1 MNKLRIAFMGT
12 PDFSVPCLE
21 ALANAGHEI
30 VAVYSQPPRPAGR
43 GQKEKL
49 SPVHAFAA
57 EKGWSVFTPKSFRNK
72 ETQDAFRTHNVDV
85 AVVVAYGLILP
96 TEALVAPKMGCIN
109 IHASLLPR
117 WRGAAPIQRAIE
129 AGDAESGVA
138 IMQMAEGL
146 DTGDVL
152 LEGRVRITEQTTA
165 SILHDELSVL
175 GGQLIVEALDGMV
188 DGSLKPVA
196 QSEQGVTYA
205 KKLTR
210 EESELNWSLTAHEI
224 DRKIRALTPWPGVH
238 FTYQGER
245 MKVQEVTIVPLDDCS
260 SDEPNSTQP
269 GTLLDDLLL
278 VACGR
283 DALRIDRLQRPGKGS
298 MEAKAFLN
306 GFPLAKG
313 TNLSEQKD

>member
-12 PDFSVPCLE
+12 PDFSVPCLK
-21 ALANAGHEI
+21 ALAKAGHEI

-49 SPVHAFAA
+49 SPVHAYAA
-57 EKGWSVFTPKSFRNK
+57 TEGWPVFTPKSFRSK
-72 ETQDAFRTHNVDV
+72 EIQAEFRAHDVDV

-96 TEALVAPKMGCIN
+96 TEALVAPKMGCVN

-138 IMQMAEGL
+138 IMQMVEEL
-146 DTGDVL
+146 DAGDVI
-152 LEGRVRITEQTTA
+152 LEGRVSITEHTTA
-165 SILHDELSVL
+165 SSLHDELSIL
-175 GGQLIVEALDGMV
+175 GGKLIVEALDGMV
-188 DGSLKPVA
+188 DGSVVPVV
-196 QSEQGVTYA
+196 QPEVGVTYA

-210 EESELNWSLTAHEI
+210 DESELDWSMSAHEI
-224 DRKIRALTPWPGVH
+224 ERKIRALTPWPGVH
-238 FTYQGER
+238 FTHEGDR
-245 MKVQEVTIVPLDDCS
+245 IKVQATTIVEEGNRSLG
-260 SDEPNSTQP
+260 EP

-278 VACGR
+278 VACGK

-298 MEAKAFLN
+298 MDAKAFLN
-306 GFPLAKG
+306 GYPLPKG
-313 TNLSEQKD
+313 TCLGGSK

>member
-21 ALANAGHEI
+21 ALAEAGHEV

-43 GQKEKL
+43 GQKAKL
-49 SPVHAFAA
+49 SPVHAVAV
-57 EKGWSVFTPKSFRNK
+57 ENGWPVYTPKSFRNK
-72 ETQDAFRTHNVDV
+72 DIQDEFRNLEVDV

-96 TEALVAPKMGCIN
+96 TEALVAPRMGCVN

-138 IMQMAEGL
+138 IMQMVEEL
-146 DTGDVL
+146 DAGDVI
-152 LEGRVRITEQTTA
+152 LEGRVAITDQTTA
-165 SILHDELSVL
+165 SSLHDELSKI
-175 GGQLIVEALDGMV
+175 GSELIVKALEGMN
-188 DGSLKPVA
+188 DASLTPIP
-196 QSEQGVTYA
+196 QQEDGVTYA

-210 EESELNWSLTAHEI
+210 EESELDWSLPAVEI

-238 FTYQGER
+238 FTYEGDR
-245 MKVQEVTIVPLDDCS
+245 IKVQETTLVSFDDMA
-260 SDEPNSTQP
+260 TQENHEP

-278 VACGR
+278 VSCGK

-298 MEAKAFLN
+298 MDAKAFLN
-306 GFPLAKG
+306 GYPLSKG
-313 TNLSEQKD
+313 IKLDGPKSG